1 MDIKVGDLVLI
12 EEGIYKGEKAIVE
25 RVLDNSVKLY
35 VYDYGDKYVLKP
47 EYVTKVE
54 SKQCGAEEDICKYEK
69 FVVKNTLD
77 DLIRPYV
84 CNNAYSDAFSKPECE
99 NKQYSVQEIFDLAEE
114 GDIFLDEYGCKY
126 IYTDGTIY
134 DYVNYEDITE
144 QYYLGTIM
152 KMKFFKV
159 IEHSRLKINKKDLDN
174 IVELLR
180 DNGYNY
186 EIEEV

>member
-1 MDIKVGDLVLI
+1 MDIKIGDLVLI
-12 EEGIYKGEKAIVE
+12 EEGIYKGEKAIVKKT
-25 RVLDNSVKLY
+25 LDDLVGLY
-35 VYDYGDKYVLKP
+35 VCSNGDDNVFMNSK
-47 EYVTKVE
+47 YVTKVE
-54 SKQCGAEEDICKYEK
+54 
-69 FVVKNTLD
+69 
-77 DLIRPYV
+77 
-84 CNNAYSDAFSKPECE
+84 
-99 NKQYSVQEIFDLAEE
+99 NKQYGVQEIFDKAEE
-114 GDIFLDEYGCKY
+114 GDIFLDEDGCKY

>member
-1 MDIKVGDLVLI
+1 MDIKIGDLVLI
-12 EEGIYKGEKAIVE
+12 EEGIYKGEKAIVKKT
-25 RVLDNSVKLY
+25 LDDLVGLY
-35 VYDYGDKYVLKP
+35 VCSNGDDNVFMNSK
-47 EYVTKVE
+47 YVTKV
-54 SKQCGAEEDICKYEK
+54 
-69 FVVKNTLD
+69 
-77 DLIRPYV
+77 
-84 CNNAYSDAFSKPECE
+84 E
-99 NKQYSVQEIFDLAEE
+99 NKQYSVQEIFDLAQE
-114 GDIFLDEYGCKY
+114 GDIFLDEDGCKY
-126 IYTDGTIY
+126 IYIDGTIY

-152 KMKFFKV
+152 KMKFFKI

>member
-1 MDIKVGDLVLI
+1 MDIKIGDLVLI
-12 EEGIYKGEKAIVE
+12 EEGIYKGEKAIVKKT
-25 RVLDNSVKLY
+25 LDDLVGLY
-35 VYDYGDKYVLKP
+35 VCSNGDSNVFINSK
-47 EYVTKVE
+47 YVTKV
-54 SKQCGAEEDICKYEK
+54 
-69 FVVKNTLD
+69 
-77 DLIRPYV
+77 
-84 CNNAYSDAFSKPECE
+84 E

-114 GDIFLDEYGCKY
+114 GDIFLDEDGCKY

>member
-1 MDIKVGDLVLI
+1 MGIKVGDLVLI
-12 EEGIYKGEKAIVE
+12 EEGIYKGEKA
-25 RVLDNSVKLY
+25 RVIKVL
-35 VYDYGDKYVLKP
+35 GDLVRLCVCGNGDDSNTFFMKP
-47 EYVTKVE
+47 EYVTKV
-54 SKQCGAEEDICKYEK
+54 KNKY
-69 FVVKNTLD
+69 
-77 DLIRPYV
+77 
-84 CNNAYSDAFSKPECE
+84 
-99 NKQYSVQEIFDLAEE
+99 YSVQEIFDLAEE
-114 GDIFLDEYGCKY
+114 GDIFLDEDGCKY

-144 QYYLGTIM
+144 HYYLGTIM

>member
-1 MDIKVGDLVLI
+1 MDIKIGDLVLI
-12 EEGIYKGEKAIVE
+12 EEGIYKGEKARVE
-25 RVLDNSVKLY
+25 KTLDDLVGLY
-35 VYDYGDKYVLKP
+35 VCSNGDSNVFINSK
-47 EYVTKVE
+47 YVTKV
-54 SKQCGAEEDICKYEK
+54 
-69 FVVKNTLD
+69 
-77 DLIRPYV
+77 
-84 CNNAYSDAFSKPECE
+84 E

-114 GDIFLDEYGCKY
+114 GDIFLDEDGCKY

-152 KMKFFKV
+152 KMKFFKIV
-159 IEHSRLKINKKDLDN
+159 EHSRLKINKKDLDN